1 MQTDRIRRTRDR
13 GLVSKYLSV
22 YLNDHLMGATVA
34 AELIE
39 RAIGEYKGTELGE
52 FLSDLKVEIEA
63 DRQALLEIM
72 DAAGAKP
79 DQLKQAAGWVVEKVG
94 RLKLNGE
101 LLHRSPLTPLVELE
115 GLETGI
121 SGKLQLWRSLQATPA
136 VPTAG
141 HDLEELIARAESQAA
156 AVELHR
162 VVAAATAL
170 TA

>member
-1 MQTDRIRRTRDR
+1 VELAKRAAGEHAGTPLGDFLAGLRD
-13 GLVSKYLSV
+13 
-22 YLNDHLMGATVA
+22 DIA
-34 AELIE
+34 
-39 RAIGEYKGTELGE
+39 
-52 FLSDLKVEIEA
+52 A
-63 DRQALLEIM
+63 DRRALEEM
-72 DAAGAKP
+72 MTAAGVGQDRKKVA
-79 DQLKQAAGWVVEKVG
+79 LAWALEKVG

-115 GLETGI
+115 GLATGI
-121 SGKLQLWRSLQATPA
+121 SGKLQLWRALQATPT

-141 HDLEELIARAESQAA
+141 HDLEELIARAEAQAA